1 MSSTPA
7 AVRNLLSSRSLA
19 PHCHRYMAF
28 MVGTLLV
35 YNTAYRCTE
44 MAFQGNHPMIV
55 LLAVSN
61 LAAAC
66 FAFYVGVAAPAM
78 DPVASLSSFITE
90 SSVLVLQTT
99 LLLALIECVKR
110 VKRVKK

>member
-1 MSSTPA
+1 
-7 AVRNLLSSRSLA
+7 
-19 PHCHRYMAF
+19 MAF

-35 YNTAYRCTE
+35 YNTAYRCVE
-44 MAFQGNHPMIV
+44 MARGGNHPVIV
-55 LLAVSN
+55 LLATSN

-66 FAFYVGVAAPAM
+66 FSFYVGVAAPAM
-78 DPVASLSSFITE
+78 DPVASLSSFVTE

-110 VKRVKK
+110 TE